1 MAHIKVIGPR
11 DVAGA
16 DSYRGWAIPLRAG
29 RTLPPPN
36 IMRVFSL
43 RPEFLSVVCR
53 GFNTLWGGTLPR
65 TVKEMIAVTVSKATH
80 CHY

>member
-1 MAHIKVIGPR
+1 MPRIKVIGLR
-11 DVAGA
+11 DRAA
-16 DSYRGWAIPLRAG
+16 PQSYRGWSIPRRGRAAV
-29 RTLPPPN
+29 PPPN
-36 IMRVFSL
+36 IMRVFGL
-43 RPEFLSVVCR
+43 RPEYLEVVCR